1 MGTPTVRTR
10 RWKRRE
16 YERLIDHG
24 FFSPD
29 ERLELIDGRLV
40 IKEPQYSPHATA
52 VALVTE
58 ALRLAFGPGWYVR
71 SQFPV
76 ALDKWSEPEPD
87 VCVVPGSPRDYRDA
101 HPARPVL
108 VVEVSQS
115 RLLFDRR
122 RKASIYARAGLTDYW
137 IVNIVDRVLEV
148 CRDPARLVAPRR
160 RWGYRSIQTLG
171 PDDVIAPLAAPSARI
186 AVADLLP

>member
-1 MGTPTVRTR
+1 MCGPSSSW
-10 RWKRRE
+10 RWTS
-16 YERLIDHG
+16 G
-24 FFSPD
+24 
-29 ERLELIDGRLV
+29 
-40 IKEPQYSPHATA
+40 
-52 VALVTE
+52 
-58 ALRLAFGPGWYVR
+58 
-71 SQFPV
+71 
-76 ALDKWSEPEPD
+76 
-87 VCVVPGSPRDYRDA
+87 RDYRDA

-115 RLLFDRR
+115 RLRFDRR

-148 CRDPARLVAPRR
+148 HREPARLATPRR
-160 RWGYRSIQTLG
+160 RWGYQAIETLG